1 MTAPLNKGEEERAEF
16 RNEIEDKGNWIE
28 VFRRKGKTG
37 KHGKVRVNGR
47 QSLRVEPLRRGICLT
62 RRRT

>member
-28 VFRRKGKTG
+28 VFREAERMEIAW
-37 KHGKVRVNGR
+37 
-47 QSLRVEPLRRGICLT
+47 SLVCR
-62 RRRT
+62 